1 MSERYPHAIVQ
12 WEDFARGRAFHVLE
26 RYRRVIPSFNDDIQG
41 TGAMA
46 AAGLIRAAQQKG
58 ERLSD
63 QVFVVVGNGAG
74 GLGVAGMIR
83 EGLRREGLDDAAIS
97 ERLFVVAKEGLLL
110 ESFGYEADSYQR
122 AFIQPSRRVAQ
133 WANGGAAANPARDGA
148 AQRGH
153 RPAGPDRRGG
163 PLQGRHRAGHAGT
176 HAQAHYLDGGAIV
189 AAGSPFAPI
198 EYGGQ
203 TYRVGQGNNAFIF
216 PGLGFGAVMSRAREI
231 TDGMVIEAAQT
242 LADWTAQHAPEEA
255 VFPPI
260 SRLREVSE
268 AVAVR
273 VARRAITEGVSAERR
288 ICNMTDDELALYI
301 RAHQWTPEYLPYR
314 RAPDAKTRQGL

>member
-1 MSERYPHAIVQ
+1 MQ

-110 ESFGYEADSYQR
+110 ESFGYEADSYQQ
-122 AFIQPSRRVAQ
+122 ALYSAKP
-133 WANGGAAANPARDGA
+133 P
-148 AQRGH
+148 RG
-153 RPAGPDRRGG
+153 PVGKRRGRSQ
-163 PLQGRHRAGHAGT
+163 P
-176 HAQAHYLDGGAIV
+176 
-189 AAGSPFAPI
+189 
-198 EYGGQ
+198 
-203 TYRVGQGNNAFIF
+203 
-216 PGLGFGAVMSRAREI
+216 
-231 TDGMVIEAAQT
+231 
-242 LADWTAQHAPEEA
+242 
-255 VFPPI
+255 
-260 SRLREVSE
+260 
-268 AVAVR
+268 
-273 VARRAITEGVSAERR
+273 
-288 ICNMTDDELALYI
+288 C
-301 RAHQWTPEYLPYR
+301 
-314 RAPDAKTRQGL
+314 